1 MFYFDMSLEIGG
13 DNDRYYALKK
23 LAVFLMSAGRKL
35 EKSA

>member
-1 MFYFDMSLEIGG
+1 MFYFDMPLEIGR

-23 LAVFLMSAGRKL
+23 YAVFLMSAGRKL